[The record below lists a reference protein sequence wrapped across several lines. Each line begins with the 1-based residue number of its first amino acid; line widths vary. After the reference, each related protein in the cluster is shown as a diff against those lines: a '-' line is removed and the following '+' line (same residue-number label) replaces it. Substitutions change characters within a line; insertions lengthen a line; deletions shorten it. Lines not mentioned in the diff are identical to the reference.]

1 VKKRGTPLDLFEK
14 EQKIFDD
21 ATKLIEEAQEG
32 GSLGMEEYKTLLK
45 EYGKLLKQLRK
56 SVHFADRISNGLFKS
71 NLILDEKV
79 HYDALTGIYNRRFM
93 DDNLKRGIKS
103 LSRTNGILSI
113 MMLDIDFFKKYND
126 AYGHK
131 AGDTCL
137 KTVAIT
143 LSETA
148 RMDDCVIRYGG
159 EEFVILLPNTD
170 ETGVGTT
177 AVRLLQS
184 IRSLGIPHKDS
195 DIADHVTISIGATTI
210 KVKLQHE
217 YMDYIQ
223 RADEA
228 LYMSKNTGRDKYTFL
243 KYIDPE
249 DNEKKDEPFN

>member
-1 VKKRGTPLDLFEK
+1 LDLFEN
-14 EQKIFDD
+14 EQKIHDNF
-21 ATKLIEEAQEG
+21 TKRLEEVRKG
-32 GSLGMEEYKTLLK
+32 GSFSSEELEAFAN

-56 SVHFADRISNGLFKS
+56 SIHFADRISNGLFKS

-79 HYDALTGIYNRRFM
+79 HFDALTGIYNRRFM

-103 LSRTNGILSI
+103 LSRSNGVLSV
-113 MMLDIDFFKKYND
+113 MMLDIDFFKKFND

-131 AGDTCL
+131 MGDTCL
-137 KTVAIT
+137 KAVAKA

-170 ETGVGTT
+170 EGGVGIT
-177 AVRLLQS
+177 ASRFLKSV
-184 IRSLGIPHKDS
+184 RSLNIPHKNS
-195 DIADHVTISIGATTI
+195 DIADHVTISIGATTV
-210 KVKLQHE
+210 KVKLNHQ

-228 LYMSKNTGRDKYTFL
+228 LYMSKNSGRDKYTHL
-243 KYIDPE
+243 EYYDQE
-249 DNEKKDEPFN
+249 EGDDEGII

>member
-1 VKKRGTPLDLFEK
+1 LDLFEN
-14 EQKIFDD
+14 EQKVFDNI
-21 ATKLIEEAQEG
+21 KKRIEEVRKG
-32 GSLGMEEYKTLLK
+32 GSFSFEEIESFAN

-56 SVHFADRISNGLFKS
+56 SIHFADRISNGLFKS

-79 HYDALTGIYNRRFM
+79 HFDALTGIYNRRFM

-103 LSRTNGILSI
+103 LSRSNGVLSV

-126 AYGHK
+126 TYGHK
-131 AGDTCL
+131 MGDTCL
-137 KTVAIT
+137 KAVARA

-170 ETGVGTT
+170 EAGVGII
-177 AVRLLQS
+177 AARLLKS
-184 IRSLGIPHKDS
+184 VRDLGIPHKNS
-195 DIADHVTISIGATTI
+195 DIADHVTISIGATTV
-210 KVKLQHE
+210 KVKLAHQ

-228 LYMSKNTGRDKYTFL
+228 LYMSKNTGRDRYTHL
-243 KYIDPE
+243 KYY
-249 DNEKKDEPFN
+249 NEEEGDGNGA